1 MSKDQNIA
9 AQERFGA
16 DVINAGSIDV
26 IDDVVAPDFVDN
38 DPAPDQGP
46 GIDGFKQFWTSL
58 RSAFPDFRVEV
69 DAMVADE
76 DSVAIAYRATGT
88 HQGDFVGF
96 AATGSPIDIRGVQV
110 TRFRDAMMVERW
122 GSSDQLTLLQQIGA
136 KSLPG

>member
-46 GIDGFKQFWTSL
+46 GVDGFKQFWTTMH
-58 RSAFPDFRVEV
+58 SAFPDFRVEV

-96 AATGSPIDIRGVQV
+96 AATGSRSTSAASRSRAFATQ
-110 TRFRDAMMVERW
+110 
-122 GSSDQLTLLQQIGA
+122 
-136 KSLPG
+136 

>member
-46 GIDGFKQFWTSL
+46 GIDGFKQFWTTMH
-58 RSAFPDFRVEV
+58 SAFPDFRVEV

>member
-46 GIDGFKQFWTSL
+46 GIDGFKRFWTSL

>member
-46 GIDGFKQFWTSL
+46 GVDGFKQFWTSL

>member
-38 DPAPDQGP
+38 DPAPDQGL
-46 GIDGFKQFWTSL
+46 GIDGFKQFWTTMH
-58 RSAFPDFRVEV
+58 SAFPDFRVEV

>member
-46 GIDGFKQFWTSL
+46 GVDGFKQFWTTMH
-58 RSAFPDFRVEV
+58 SAFPDFRVEV

>member
-46 GIDGFKQFWTSL
+46 GVDGFKQFWTTMH
-58 RSAFPDFRVEV
+58 SAFPDFRVEV

-136 KSLPG
+136 QSLPG

>member
-26 IDDVVAPDFVDN
+26 IDDVVAPAFVDN

-46 GIDGFKQFWTSL
+46 GVDGFKQFWATMH
-58 RSAFPDFRVEV
+58 SAFPDFRVEV